1 MYSEKKQNKVR
12 CKSIIVN
19 INDIIKIKASNTQF
33 KTDKTRSEERPAR
46 RRYVLQLN
54 CMLGWRVKNKKKDN
68 NGSIE
73 LQEIL
78 YTRNYKHDAEHN

>member
-19 INDIIKIKASNTQF
+19 INDIIKIKASNKQF

-46 RRYVLQLN
+46 RRYVLQFN
-54 CMLGWRVKNKKKDN
+54 CMLEGRCAP
-68 NGSIE
+68 
-73 LQEIL
+73 LQRGGGRL
-78 YTRNYKHDAEHN
+78 Y

>member
-1 MYSEKKQNKVR
+1 MYSKKKQNKVR
-12 CKSIIVN
+12 YKSIIVN

-54 CMLGWRVKNKKKDN
+54 CMLDGLVLLH
-68 NGSIE
+68 E
-73 LQEIL
+73 L
-78 YTRNYKHDAEHN
+78 NF

>member
-1 MYSEKKQNKVR
+1 MYSKKKQNKVR
-12 CKSIIVN
+12 YKSIIVN

-54 CMLGWRVKNKKKDN
+54 CMLSGLPFGQLGGNEHGFN
-68 NGSIE
+68 N
-73 LQEIL
+73 
-78 YTRNYKHDAEHN
+78 R

>member
-1 MYSEKKQNKVR
+1 MYSKKKQNKVR
-12 CKSIIVN
+12 YKSIIVN

-54 CMLGWRVKNKKKDN
+54 CMLASYFVQEENKYGLFK
-68 NGSIE
+68 G
-73 LQEIL
+73 
-78 YTRNYKHDAEHN
+78 TRGIY

>member
-1 MYSEKKQNKVR
+1 MYSKKKQNKVR
-12 CKSIIVN
+12 YKSIIVN

-54 CMLGWRVKNKKKDN
+54 CMLERHEVFYCQNMLFLLFSDII
-68 NGSIE
+68 S
-73 LQEIL
+73 
-78 YTRNYKHDAEHN
+78 NYEK

>member
-1 MYSEKKQNKVR
+1 MYSKKKQNKVR
-12 CKSIIVN
+12 YKSIIVN

-54 CMLGWRVKNKKKDN
+54 CMLDGHFECFFLENRCNTILSNINIFFLIRK
-68 NGSIE
+68 IE
-73 LQEIL
+73 
-78 YTRNYKHDAEHN
+78 Y